1 MALHTAQIYACVVGV
16 GLGGTVEAPPSDSAA
31 LSVNRGEVRGHL
43 PQDIY
48 ERASVSGLSEHLE
61 SEGWPD
67 KWDGSLFNM

>member
-1 MALHTAQIYACVVGV
+1 MRSGGGGGRGSGAAL
-16 GLGGTVEAPPSDSAA
+16 PSDSVA

-61 SEGWPD
+61 SGGWQD